1 MDHLDSLDDRTPVL
15 VGYAT
20 AHQRLPTHEDAL
32 DAAGLMIE
40 AARSSLPD
48 DLADPVLAEVDW
60 VGATQGL
67 THYSDPARLVAEGIG
82 APGAHTVHAR
92 IGVMQQTLV
101 SQACAR
107 VQSGDATVA
116 LVVGGEARY
125 RDVVAAAA
133 GELAATLPQD
143 AGVEPDE
150 VLVPAEDLA
159 LPCERAAGA
168 GGAPSYYALLESERR
183 VRLGQTPDENRH
195 DLGRLYARFSES
207 AAGNPDAVR
216 RDVRTADELAEP
228 SPENPYVAFPYT
240 KLMVTTW
247 TVDQAAALLF
257 CTVGTARRLGIPE
270 ERWLFPVVAVESNHM
285 VPVTAR
291 RTLTQPGAMAALA
304 DACRRAAGVDPAD
317 VDLLDLYSCFPVAV
331 TTAAEG
337 LGVPSGRD
345 LTVTGGMSFAG
356 GPLNNYVFQ
365 ALVRAAQLLAEGQGA
380 TALVTCVSGLY
391 TKQGFTVLATP
402 PPAQPS
408 SVQDVT
414 DEVAAREPALP
425 VADEGSGPGTIVAAT
440 VLHQGGTPERAIAVV
455 DLADGRRTMA
465 ASLEPEVLA
474 RFVVEEPVGLPVEVA
489 EGTFTP
495 TA

>member
-1 MDHLDSLDDRTPVL
+1 MEPLDDQTPVL
-15 VGYAT
+15 VGYGSV
-20 AHQRLPTHEDAL
+20 HQRLAAREGAL
-32 DAAGLMIE
+32 DAAGLMID
-40 AARSSLPD
+40 ATRRSLPAELVD
-48 DLADPVLAEVDW
+48 TVLPGVDW

-67 THYSDPARLVAEGIG
+67 THYPDPAHLVADAIG
-82 APGAHTVHAR
+82 APDAHTVLAR

-101 SQACAR
+101 SQACTR
-107 VQSGDATVA
+107 VQSGASTLA

-125 RDVVAAAA
+125 RDVVALAA
-133 GELAATLPQD
+133 GEEVSPMRQD
-143 AGVEPDE
+143 ADAEPDE
-150 VLVPAEDLA
+150 VLVPAEELA

-168 GGAPSYYALLESERR
+168 SGAPAFYALLESERR
-183 VRLGQTPDENRH
+183 ARLGQTPDENRR
-195 DLGRLYARFSES
+195 DLGALYARFSEI
-207 AAGNPDAVR
+207 AAANPDAVR
-216 RDVRTADELAEP
+216 RDRRRADELAEP
-228 SPENPYVAFPYT
+228 SAANPYVAFPYT

-270 ERWLFPVVAVESNHM
+270 QRWVYPVVAVESNHM

-291 RTLTQPGAMAALA
+291 RHLTQPEAMRAMAR
-304 DACRRAAGVDPAD
+304 ACRRAAGVEPAE

-337 LGVPSGRD
+337 LGVRAGRD

-365 ALVRAAQLLAEGQGA
+365 ALARAADLLAEGVGR

-391 TKQGFTVLATP
+391 TKQGLTVLAVA
-402 PPAQPS
+402 PPAQPF

-414 DEVAAREPALP
+414 AEVDALEPALP
-425 VADEGSGPGTIVAAT
+425 VDDQAEGPGTVVAAT
-440 VLHQGGTPERAIAVV
+440 VVYRRDEPARALAVIDLAGGSRTMAGCLDPAVV
-455 DLADGRRTMA
+455 D
-465 ASLEPEVLA
+465 
-474 RFVVEEPVGLPVEVA
+474 RFTVDEPVGLPVVV
-489 EGTFTP
+489 GDGSFSL